1 MEIYIYD
8 GSRSSKLNVPEIAQY
23 AREELR
29 KASVEV
35 RRDIVQRSL
44 QKLPEA
50 ALAFARAKVLDPIKK
65 IEDRD
70 PLPGEV
76 SYEEN
81 RLSDTKNMTFG
92 NIYDGFI
99 IQEHLG
105 SFIPKEE
112 LTLRS
117 IHIVLT
123 NQLLAT
129 FDEGDLRYHIRSGIF
144 GIPSV
149 ISSTGLV
156 EGPARPREFYLL
168 KQSMGPHWDG
178 AAMAQAAE
186 EFRDRMVD
194 HNDPRLTEVMKG
206 YVMQAVFYNLTGA
219 PFCEDVNCRL
229 FNAHW
234 QEEMI
239 KAQLTSPYEFCPKHE
254 KALQTFR
261 TFFPSPQRGEGSQPE
276 ADASRAQVRE

>member
-8 GSRSSKLNVPEIAQY
+8 GSRSSNLNVPEIAQY
-23 AREELR
+23 AREQLR
-29 KASVEV
+29 KAIVEV
-35 RRDIVQRSL
+35 RRDIVQRSP

-50 ALAFARAKVLDPIKK
+50 ARAFARAKVLNPMKK
-65 IEDRD
+65 IEDRE
-70 PLPGEV
+70 PLLGEV
-76 SYEEN
+76 GYEEN
-81 RLSDTKNMTFG
+81 RLSDAKNVTFG

-99 IQEHLG
+99 IQEHLNG
-105 SFIPKEE
+105 FIPKEE
-112 LTLRS
+112 LALRN

-149 ISSTGLV
+149 ISITGIV

-168 KQSMGPHWDG
+168 KQSMGPRWDG

-194 HNDPRLTEVMKG
+194 HNDPRPVSYTHLTLPTKRIV
-206 YVMQAVFYNLTGA
+206 
-219 PFCEDVNCRL
+219 
-229 FNAHW
+229 
-234 QEEMI
+234 
-239 KAQLTSPYEFCPKHE
+239 
-254 KALQTFR
+254 
-261 TFFPSPQRGEGSQPE
+261 
-276 ADASRAQVRE
+276 